1 MNLPFFY
8 HASPITEQRV
18 SLDEASSRHIAQVL
32 RMQAGEALH
41 LTDGLGTLYTAVIAL
56 AHKRNTEVNITE
68 KVVQARHGR
77 SVSIAIS
84 LLKNRARF
92 EWFLEKATELGV
104 QHIYVMRCERSEKE
118 QVRSERL
125 QQILTSA
132 MLQSKQCWLPVLHGP
147 ASFTE
152 TIESIGVYQKLIAHC
167 APEAKKD
174 DLGTMKLS
182 NEVALFIGP
191 EGDFTS
197 AEIDQSLKAGYQPV
211 ALGENRLRTETAGVA
226 AATLLCLR

>member
-32 RMQAGEALH
+32 RMQAGESLH
-41 LTDGLGTLYTAVIAL
+41 LTDGSGILYTAVIVL
-56 AHKRNTEVNITE
+56 AHKRKTEVNITE
-68 KVVQARHGR
+68 KVVQARQGR

-125 QQILTSA
+125 QQILISA
-132 MLQSKQCWLPVLHGP
+132 MLQSRQCWLPVLHGP
-147 ASFTE
+147 ASFAE
-152 TIESIGVYQKLIAHC
+152 TIVSIDGAQKLIAHC
-167 APEAKKD
+167 ETDVNKD
-174 DLGTMKLS
+174 HLGTMQLS

-191 EGDFTS
+191 EGDFTD
-197 AEIDQSLKAGYQPV
+197 AEIELALKAGFKAV
-211 ALGENRLRTETAGVA
+211 TLGENRLRTETAGVA

>member
-56 AHKRNTEVNITE
+56 AHKRNTEVSITE

-125 QQILTSA
+125 QQILISA

-167 APEAKKD
+167 APDENKD
-174 DLGTMKLS
+174 HLSTMELS
-182 NEVALFIGP
+182 NDVALFIGP
-191 EGDFTS
+191 EGDFTN
-197 AEIDQSLKAGYQPV
+197 AEIEQSLKAGFKAV
-211 ALGENRLRTETAGVA
+211 TLGENRLRTETAGVA